1 MQGNGQRV
9 LFELWYY
16 MIEMRLF
23 FSRTGR
29 TIACHYIKIK
39 KQAQR
44 DHNTQ
49 IEDRTHANT
58 CALTLKT
65 QEKITSTPRQTK
77 WRSAPK
83 RLQLRGPWRIPK
95 SGVLFDLLVPDFR
108 IHALATLR
116 CFRKNNSITTNYQF
130 WKENWFWPTGAT
142 WTRSMDC
149 NISIQIYLAKARST
163 SKVVIVSPT
172 WSQRE
177 HKQLGG
183 FRQASALKAIKL

>member
-1 MQGNGQRV
+1 VNHGCEFSAIVLMWTRIPGNLVYIKVATMQGNGQRV

-77 WRSAPK
+77 
-83 RLQLRGPWRIPK
+83 
-95 SGVLFDLLVPDFR
+95 
-108 IHALATLR
+108 
-116 CFRKNNSITTNYQF
+116 
-130 WKENWFWPTGAT
+130 
-142 WTRSMDC
+142 
-149 NISIQIYLAKARST
+149 
-163 SKVVIVSPT
+163 
-172 WSQRE
+172 
-177 HKQLGG
+177 
-183 FRQASALKAIKL
+183 